1 MVILQKENWIVPSL
15 GSEVT
20 YEDPDRNEW
29 RKAIILSRAGK
40 SSGMNKY
47 WFNIKDLEDGSMK
60 SVDFEN
66 INSWKNL
73 NEEVLLC
80 KNEMFDIEEAKLN
93 ELDNWKN
100 NWKNKVYSEV
110 DNEGQSQ
117 ISVRWVIT
125 EKIIGV

>member
-1 MVILQKENWIVPSL
+1 
-15 GSEVT
+15 
-20 YEDPDRNEW
+20 
-29 RKAIILSRAGK
+29 
-40 SSGMNKY
+40 
-47 WFNIKDLEDGSMK
+47 MK
-60 SVDFEN
+60 NVDFEK

-80 KNEMFDIEEAKLN
+80 KNEMFDIEEAKLK

-100 NWKNKVYSEV
+100 DWKNKVYSEV

-125 EKIIGV
+125 EKIIIGVSRIIVQLVARGFEEMDNTIYKKRLTNMRKRKFEINPINH

>member
-15 GSEVT
+15 GSEVN

-29 RKAIILSRAGK
+29 RKAMILSRAGK

-66 INSWKNL
+66 ITSWKNL

-100 NWKNKVYSEV
+100 NCKNKVYSEV

>member
-29 RKAIILSRAGK
+29 RKAMILSRAGK

-80 KNEMFDIEEAKLN
+80 KNEMFDIEEGKLN

-100 NWKNKVYSEV
+100 NCKNKVYSEV
-110 DNEGQSQ
+110 DNEG
-117 ISVRWVIT
+117 
-125 EKIIGV
+125 

>member
-1 MVILQKENWIVPSL
+1 MVILQKNRIVPSL
-15 GSEVT
+15 GSKVA
-20 YEDPDRNEW
+20 YEDPDRNDW
-29 RKAIILSRAGK
+29 TKAMILSRAVK
-40 SSGMNKY
+40 SSGVNKY

>member
-29 RKAIILSRAGK
+29 RKAMILSRAGK